1 MNRAVFLDRDGTLIV
16 DAVYPKDPERVQLVP
31 HVIEALLE
39 LQRRFLLVIVSNQS
53 GIGRGLITPEEARAV
68 HERVLQVF
76 DREGVRFADAYYCP
90 HVPGEGCAC
99 RKPAPGMLL
108 DAAAALGVEL
118 ARSVMIGDRASDVAA
133 GRAAGV
139 GCLIRF
145 GPTAGGGDGGDEGDG
160 GDGDARCGDWPAVR
174 RHVSLL
180 IE

>member
-16 DAVYPKDPERVQLVP
+16 DAVYPKDPERVKLVP

-68 HERVLQVF
+68 HERVMQVF

-90 HVPGEGCAC
+90 HAPGEGCAC

-145 GPTAGGGDGGDEGDG
+145 GPAAGGGDD
-160 GDGDARCGDWPAVR
+160 DGDARCEDWPAVR